1 MSLSGWSQ
9 WLAHVENFNPSSLNI
24 IEDSMFM
31 GENGEIQTLVKWGKE
46 RTKSEDPSLSQNSK
60 TQSGHKGT
68 ENRLFLKVHKL

>member
-1 MSLSGWSQ
+1 
-9 WLAHVENFNPSSLNI
+9 
-24 IEDSMFM
+24 MFM

-46 RTKSEDPSLSQNSK
+46 RTKSEDPSSNQNSK